1 MLMEATPARSTRSK
15 RAPAPA
21 VSPMLVVGAVVE
33 VLCENSEWQAGKII
47 RREPAF
53 TAAERRQGAP
63 QARVGGELRQLGTQE
78 ALTVV
83 AVDRHD
89 GMETVLKW
97 QPPPGESRTNAAI
110 PQALWGT
117 RVKVLY
123 QAPGA
128 ACSKTGGLCRAGSG
142 RGKRGCE
149 LWTRPPSHRR
159 A

>member
-97 QPPPGESRTNAAI
+97 QPPTGESRTNAAI

-123 QAPGA
+123 QAPRA